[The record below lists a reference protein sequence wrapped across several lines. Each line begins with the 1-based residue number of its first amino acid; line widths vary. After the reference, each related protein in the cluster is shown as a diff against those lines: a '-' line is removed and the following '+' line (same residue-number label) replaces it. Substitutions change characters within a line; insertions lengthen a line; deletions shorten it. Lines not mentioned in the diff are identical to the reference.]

1 MGTLVCFIAGTYMSY
16 HVTSYVL
23 ILLPILFLVCFIR
36 LPETPQHL
44 IKCNKI
50 EAAEGALK
58 FLRGYTTSP
67 EHLDQLKEEMGRLMS
82 TIAIRGKEGES
93 GEDSS
98 IRLADFGKLM
108 RRLNL
113 FSGQI
118 SIFFFQVPRK
128 FAKIMCNAKFTILRL
143 ALSHLGAVLRENWKT
158 ISIVCEYAML
168 K

>member
-67 EHLDQLKEEMGRLMS
+67 EHLEQLKEEMSRLMS
-82 TIAIRGKEGES
+82 TIAIRGKENDS

-98 IRLADFGKLM
+98 IRLADFGKSFE
-108 RRLNL
+108 RQFL
-113 FSGQI
+113 F
-118 SIFFFQVPRK
+118 
-128 FAKIMCNAKFTILRL
+128 
-143 ALSHLGAVLRENWKT
+143 
-158 ISIVCEYAML
+158 
-168 K
+168 